1 MERSASNDPAH
12 VLDGARVL
20 VVEDDF
26 LILLELEAVL
36 LDAGAAAVRLCGTV
50 AQALEQLEDD
60 KEAFG
65 AAILD
70 IKIGRANI
78 APVARALDGL
88 DVPFVFYT
96 GQPDSEPVRTE
107 WPGCVI
113 LSKPAPSWMITA
125 AVARLM
131 QGRAH

>member
-1 MERSASNDPAH
+1 MEPSTTNDPAR
-12 VLDGARVL
+12 VLDGARLL

-36 LDAGAAAVRLCGTV
+36 LEAGAATVRLCGTV
-50 AQALEQLEDD
+50 DQALQQLE
-60 KEAFG
+60 ESEQSFG

-88 DVPFVFYT
+88 GVPFVFYT
-96 GQPDSEPVRTE
+96 GQPDGEPVRSE
-107 WPGCVI
+107 WPECVI

-131 QGRAH
+131 RGRAG